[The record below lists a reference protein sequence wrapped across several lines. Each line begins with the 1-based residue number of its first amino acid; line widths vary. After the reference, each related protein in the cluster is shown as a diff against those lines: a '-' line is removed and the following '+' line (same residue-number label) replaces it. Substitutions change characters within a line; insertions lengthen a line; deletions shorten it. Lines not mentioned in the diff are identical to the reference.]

1 MKQETERLSDVE
13 RNKELFEYEMTEV
26 ILQLKGEFA
35 KLSGKDLHLE
45 AEQFALKPLNLPAAM
60 PEVTIDPVQIAVD
73 SVPVFETLS
82 AMPEIA
88 MHDSKIDCPDVSAL
102 NPIVIQPIAM
112 HFSELDYPSVP
123 DISTCHPFEISMGM
137 PEISYDTPSKMTM
150 LKMPDVKIAP
160 TAIPAVSYDLKNGS
174 VKIPDITMQQVA
186 ISFDFPSISISK
198 EQPVVALEKP
208 TLDIPQTTIQLPK
221 LEEIAIEKVSVEV
234 LSVKKFALPS
244 VTPVVDFQ
252 PAAIDLPGE
261 TIPQFQT
268 NFKVTAHPE
277 PMEKM
282 AVPQMTMPEQAHV
295 ALQLPEMT
303 IPEISTCN
311 ISLQPISIQKSEIP
325 VPEVHTNT
333 FEHLN
338 ECLKSAAQADSSLQP
353 FSIPYDEIS
362 VPKITIHPPEKIE
375 SSVKKTDFH
384 IDYPTMHSISIP
396 PVTLSNPEHIA
407 VPESPDFQTAIQ
419 GIMESIV

>member
-1 MKQETERLSDVE
+1 M
-13 RNKELFEYEMTEV
+13 
-26 ILQLKGEFA
+26 
-35 KLSGKDLHLE
+35 
-45 AEQFALKPLNLPAAM
+45 
-60 PEVTIDPVQIAVD
+60 
-73 SVPVFETLS
+73 
-82 AMPEIA
+82 
-88 MHDSKIDCPDVSAL
+88 
-102 NPIVIQPIAM
+102 
-112 HFSELDYPSVP
+112 
-123 DISTCHPFEISMGM
+123 
-137 PEISYDTPSKMTM
+137 
-150 LKMPDVKIAP
+150 
-160 TAIPAVSYDLKNGS
+160 
-174 VKIPDITMQQVA
+174 
-186 ISFDFPSISISK
+186 
-198 EQPVVALEKP
+198 
-208 TLDIPQTTIQLPK
+208 
-221 LEEIAIEKVSVEV
+221 
-234 LSVKKFALPS
+234 
-244 VTPVVDFQ
+244 Q
-252 PAAIDLPGE
+252 PAAIDLPEE
-261 TIPQFQT
+261 TIPQFPT

-282 AVPQMTMPEQAHV
+282 AIPQMTMPEQVHV

-311 ISLQPISIQKSEIP
+311 ISLQPISIQKSEIS

-338 ECLKSAAQADSSLQP
+338 QCLRSAAQADSSLQP
-353 FSIPYDEIS
+353 LSIPYDEIS

>member
-82 AMPEIA
+82 AMPEIT
-88 MHDSKIDCPDVSAL
+88 MHDSKMDYPDVSAL
-102 NPIVIQPIAM
+102 NPIAIQPIAM
-112 HFSELDYPSVP
+112 HLSELDYPSVP
-123 DISTCHPFEISMGM
+123 DISTCHPFEISMEM
-137 PEISYDTPSKMTM
+137 PEISYDTPQKMTM
-150 LKMPDVKIAP
+150 LKMPDVKITP
-160 TAIPAVSYDLKNGS
+160 TAVPAVSYDLKNLS

-186 ISFDFPSISISK
+186 IPFDFPSISIPK

-234 LSVKKFALPS
+234 PSVKKFAQLS
-244 VTPVVDFQ
+244 AAPVVELQ

-282 AVPQMTMPEQAHV
+282 AIPQMPMPEQVHV
-295 ALQLPEMT
+295 ALQLPEMK

-311 ISLQPISIQKSEIP
+311 ISLQPISIQKSEIS
-325 VPEVHTNT
+325 VPEIHTNT

-338 ECLKSAAQADSSLQP
+338 ERLKSAAQTDISLQP
-353 FSIPYDEIS
+353 LSIPYDEIS

-375 SSVKKTDFH
+375 SPVKKTDFH

-396 PVTLSNPEHIA
+396 PVTLSNLEHIA

>member
-1 MKQETERLSDVE
+1 
-13 RNKELFEYEMTEV
+13 
-26 ILQLKGEFA
+26 
-35 KLSGKDLHLE
+35 
-45 AEQFALKPLNLPAAM
+45 M
-60 PEVTIDPVQIAVD
+60 PEVTIDPAQIAVD

-112 HFSELDYPSVP
+112 HLPELDYPSVP
-123 DISTCHPFEISMGM
+123 DISTCHPFEISMEM
-137 PEISYDTPSKMTM
+137 PEISYDTPQKMTM
-150 LKMPDVKIAP
+150 LKMKDVKVAP
-160 TAIPAVSYDLKNGS
+160 TAIPAVSYDLKNLS
-174 VKIPDITMQQVA
+174 VKIPDIAMQQVA
-186 ISFDFPSISISK
+186 IPFDFPSISIPK

-244 VTPVVDFQ
+244 ITPVVDFQ

-311 ISLQPISIQKSEIP
+311 ISLQPISIQKSEIS

-353 FSIPYDEIS
+353 LSIPYDEIS